1 MRAMWIAGIA
11 LLSSAAIA
19 HAADTPQVTIAPVAK
34 TNTTLDG
41 KPIEVPAHPTV
52 MVSVATFTSGA
63 ALPEHKHPYPH
74 YIYVLEGTL
83 TITDNDTGKSFT
95 AKQGDFVV
103 ETTGWHFGKNNG
115 TETVKLLGI
124 DQLPDGV
131 DSNRVLKK

>member
-1 MRAMWIAGIA
+1 MRAVWIAGMA

-19 HAADTPQVTIAPVAK
+19 QAADAPMVTIAPVAK
-34 TNTTLDG
+34 TSTTLDG
-41 KPIEVPAHPTV
+41 KPIDMPAHPTV
-52 MVSVATFTSGA
+52 IATIATFPPGA

-83 TITDNDTGKSFT
+83 TITDADTGKTFT
-95 AKQGDFVV
+95 AKPGDFLV

-115 TETVKLLGI
+115 SETVKLLGI
-124 DQLPDGV
+124 DQLPEGV